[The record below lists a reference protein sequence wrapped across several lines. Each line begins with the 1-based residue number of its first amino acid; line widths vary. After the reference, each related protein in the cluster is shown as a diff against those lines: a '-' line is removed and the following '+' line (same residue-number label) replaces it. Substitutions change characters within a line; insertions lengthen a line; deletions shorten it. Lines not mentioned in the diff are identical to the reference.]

1 MERIPSR
8 VDRTDLRE
16 PDPSKRFF
24 KEVYGAVNPNIRSQ
38 LIEKIGG
45 NFGEH
50 VRSVTDHGITKLMG
64 LYHDAQIKQMQEDM
78 NRWRQTKQWNKD
90 NHMSFDGN
98 SGENYLPTS
107 EALSSA
113 VTHPAILAVVTA
125 AFGQHPR
132 MNFIRT
138 YSIDPIEPYERRAFQ
153 WHHDGYSEIGLK
165 AMILLSDV
173 SPEGQAMAFCPGTQ
187 LRDWDTKSSRE
198 TQFNKEYAES
208 FKKYICSGDAGDVFI
223 FNPHAVHRGQR
234 NFTVRRDV
242 VVANFQPGI
251 ARNYPLPGL
260 HENVIRSLSKYG
272 REVFRAGEDIF
283 NIDESYS
290 FLESLAAY
298 RTLMDGLFAG
308 LKLPEEVMRAATAN
322 VDNSIVAAGSANR
335 TINPNVPKYVETL
348 SPVDITKLRENIFTK
363 CEGYANYLTTEE
375 EDSGYT
381 SSLRSKAHDGW
392 KVDLNG
398 DLDLPI
404 RMYHPNRDQKRD
416 NAITQTR
423 DQEGAA
429 HFTKLQKDIDGVT
442 IDTLKNTNLSAFSL
456 AANELVDNVEM
467 YRSEIAELNDPAL
480 VGKLDSLFLLAE
492 DLQEMLGRAYSVP
505 LIRRT
510 LLYTYLTWSRLQEF
524 HDQYLGDRETN
535 LKDVFDQCRTRAINL
550 YVGFVGLDS
559 LAHGQ

>member
-1 MERIPSR
+1 MERIPPR
-8 VDRTDLRE
+8 IDRTDLRE
-16 PDPSKRFF
+16 PDPSKRLF
-24 KEVYGAVNPNIRSQ
+24 KEVYGPINPNIRSQ
-38 LIEKIGG
+38 LIEKMGG

-50 VRSVTDHGITKLMG
+50 VRYVTDHGITKLTG
-64 LYHDAQIKQMQEDM
+64 LYHDSQIKQMQEDM
-78 NRWRQTKQWNKD
+78 NRWRQTKQWNRD

-98 SGENYLPTS
+98 SGERYLPTS
-107 EALSSA
+107 EALSRA

-173 SPEGQAMAFCPGTQ
+173 PPEGQAMAFCPGTQ

-198 TQFNKEYAES
+198 TQFNKKYAES
-208 FKKYICSGDAGDVFI
+208 FEKYICSGDAGDVFI

-251 ARNYPLPGL
+251 ARSYPLPGL
-260 HENVIRSLSKYG
+260 HENAIRPLSKYE
-272 REVFRAGEDIF
+272 REVFRVGEDIF
-283 NIDESYS
+283 DIDESAS
-290 FLESLAAY
+290 FPENLAAY
-298 RTLMDGLFAG
+298 RTRMDGLFAG
-308 LKLPEEVMRAATAN
+308 LELPEEVMRAATAN
-322 VDNSIVAAGSANR
+322 VDRRIVVAGRANR

-348 SPVDITKLRENIFTK
+348 SPIDIAKLRKNIFMK
-363 CEGYANYLTTEE
+363 GEEYATYLTTEE
-375 EDSGYT
+375 KNSDYP
-381 SSLRSKAHDGW
+381 SSLRSKTHDEW
-392 KVDLNG
+392 QVDLHG

-423 DQEGAA
+423 DQEGP
-429 HFTKLQKDIDGVT
+429 HFTRLQKDIDGVT

-456 AANELVDNVEM
+456 AANELVDNAET
-467 YRSEIAELNDPAL
+467 YRSEVATESNDPAL

-492 DLQEMLGRAYSVP
+492 DLQEMLGRAYSIP

-510 LLYTYLTWSRLQEF
+510 LLYTYLTWSRLQEL
-524 HDQYLGDRETN
+524 HGQYIGDRETS
-535 LKDVFDQCRTRAINL
+535 LKDVLDQGRTRAINL
-550 YVGFVGLDS
+550 YVGFVGLDN